1 MSETRKCV
9 LEIDKMAGAKF
20 PPGEKSASDSSIPAV
35 DWDGKK
41 YTLREIY
48 SKAGLDLNVN
58 LNDENIPNLGDSY
71 TESDLIDLMTENSN
85 RARSSGEAGTM
96 YAYLLIVNGLLDP
109 QDPDNPGPSNNILG
123 IMFSPKREGTAVFYK
138 QSNIHREPISYL
150 RTSAHEVGHQF
161 NLHHRDGSV
170 STIDGP
176 QRQRKYTIMNQT
188 LIIMKYGGT
197 WPNGVSL
204 EFGPLESSHLSGHPE
219 ETVAPGASRLGECT
233 SDHEGWHNQAPG
245 RLGVDPR
252 DLTSIDAIPSETE
265 KTDRVNFEIKM
276 GKKEYLPG
284 QPCIAYLRLTNQGSR
299 PVSIIDQLD
308 PRYDVVKFY
317 IKKDEQEKE
326 ELFVPYSYIEF
337 IPQEK
342 TLNPG
347 ESMHARAK
355 IFYGSKGYSF
365 PEPGTYKVRATY
377 HGITHG
383 LGEIINSNTI
393 DVNIRSPRDKDEE
406 EQMKLIN
413 GDQQAL
419 IFLFE
424 GGDKLTDGINQLT
437 KLAQK
442 YPNSTLGSYANSVLG
457 LQWSREFK
465 DIRNNRVR
473 KPDHKKAS
481 SFLRNA
487 KDNVKGY
494 WADRTFLS
502 LAEIHKKDGN
512 KNSSKKVLDEYISKF
527 EQDSINTNGIERA
540 KKIIAE
546 EM

>member
-1 MSETRKCV
+1 MSTSRKCI
-9 LEIDKMAGAKF
+9 LEIDKMRGAKF
-20 PPGEKSASDSSIPAV
+20 PPGEQSESTSSIPAV
-35 DWDGKK
+35 VWNGKT

-48 SKAGLDLNVN
+48 SNAGLDLEVSI
-58 LNDENIPNLGDSY
+58 NDENIASLGDSY
-71 TESDLIDLMTENSN
+71 TESDLIDVMTENSN
-85 RARSSGEAGTM
+85 RARSRGEDGKM

-138 QSNIHREPISYL
+138 QSNIHNEPISYL

-161 NLHHRDGSV
+161 NLHHRDGFV
-170 STIDGP
+170 STINGP

-204 EFGPLESSHLSGHPE
+204 EFGPLESSHLSRHPE
-219 ETVAPGASRLGECT
+219 ETVAPGASGLGECT
-233 SDHEGWHNQAPG
+233 ADHEGWHDEAPR

-252 DLTSIDAIPSETE
+252 DLTSIDMVPSATE
-265 KTDRVNFEIKM
+265 KSERVHFEIKM

-299 PVSIIDQLD
+299 PVSIIDRLD

-317 IKKDEQEKE
+317 IKKDGQEKE
-326 ELFVPYSYIEF
+326 ELFIPYSYIEF

-355 IFYGSKGYSF
+355 IFYGSKGYTF
-365 PEPGTYKVRATY
+365 PEPGTYKVRASY

-393 DVNIRSPRDKDEE
+393 DVVIRPPKDKDEE
-406 EQMKLIN
+406 EQVKLIK

-419 IFLFE
+419 FFLFE
-424 GGDKLTDGINQLT
+424 GGDKLTDGINQLS
-437 KLAQK
+437 KLAK
-442 YPNSTLGSYANSVLG
+442 EYPNSTLGSYANAVLG

-465 DIRNNRVR
+465 DIKNNRIR
-473 KPDHKKAS
+473 EPDHEKAS
-481 SFLRNA
+481 SFLESA

-502 LAEIHKKDGN
+502 LADIHRKSGKKS
-512 KNSSKKVLDEYISKF
+512 SSKKVLDEYIRKF
-527 EQDSINTNGIERA
+527 EQDSKNTNGIERA

-546 EM
+546 ET